1 MLLIREGYLLTE
13 IPPTPEKIVERK
25 TIVYKTLVDPTIV
38 KLTGEKMKN
47 KMFAKFGL
55 LKPKPEDIRC
65 VSIDKY
71 YEPYIIADGK
81 YTIDYYRK
89 RVYTI
94 EVDEEVRE
102 VIILNHTFKP
112 EAPEE
117 RPKKPQRVVKLEAEE
132 RLSYEDKAYL
142 ILDRI
147 GREVALEQMPSAPS
161 EDKPEEILAEI
172 EEKVR
177 KLEMAPNK
185 EINIL
190 KSKIVKRPP
199 DIKRVVEELFEVSER
214 AIIYTPVYEIA
225 FENVRSGEVKTVEMD
240 GVTAKMLLHE

>member
-1 MLLIREGYLLTE
+1 MLLIREGHLLTE
-13 IPPTPEKIVERK
+13 IPPMPEKIVKRK
-25 TIVYKTLVDPTIV
+25 AIVYKTLVDSTVV
-38 KLTGEKMKN
+38 KLTGKKMKD

-117 RPKKPQRVVKLEAEE
+117 RPKKPQRVVKLEGEE

-142 ILDRI
+142 ILDRV

-161 EDKPEEILAEI
+161 EDKPEEILAEFG
-172 EEKVR
+172 EKVR

-240 GVTAKMLLHE
+240 GVTAKMLSHE